1 MNGTEIIAF
10 LADNFPAVTSAVSAV
25 TGGLFTAIFLRHN
38 TATKE
43 FEKIKAGQFKE
54 VAEDLLKSGEMTHT
68 EYYRANNFLVV
79 AKKADAHYSKM
90 PKRESFD
97 AYDFDWFI
105 RFYEA
110 VGNISN
116 DEMQDLWAR
125 ILAGEISHP
134 SSYSLRTIDA
144 LKNFNKVDAAL
155 FEKVCLHSICPDG
168 KWFLPRYEKF
178 LKEVSINYSDIMQLS
193 ELGLMYNDGTIV
205 LEVNPQ
211 NGTNLLVS
219 NRDLIM
225 LCSVT
230 DENNHRFN
238 INQYPFTQVG
248 RELASIKG
256 QCMNNDEFLAFA
268 KEIKKENP
276 KVPFEVHRIIVWTG
290 DQKQYDTVDLL
301 AEE

>member
-1 MNGTEIIAF
+1 
-10 LADNFPAVTSAVSAV
+10 
-25 TGGLFTAIFLRHN
+25 
-38 TATKE
+38 
-43 FEKIKAGQFKE
+43 
-54 VAEDLLKSGEMTHT
+54 
-68 EYYRANNFLVV
+68 
-79 AKKADAHYSKM
+79 
-90 PKRESFD
+90 
-97 AYDFDWFI
+97 
-105 RFYEA
+105 
-110 VGNISN
+110 
-116 DEMQDLWAR
+116 
-125 ILAGEISHP
+125 
-134 SSYSLRTIDA
+134 
-144 LKNFNKVDAAL
+144 
-155 FEKVCLHSICPDG
+155 
-168 KWFLPRYEKF
+168 
-178 LKEVSINYSDIMQLS
+178 
-193 ELGLMYNDGTIV
+193 MYNDGTIV